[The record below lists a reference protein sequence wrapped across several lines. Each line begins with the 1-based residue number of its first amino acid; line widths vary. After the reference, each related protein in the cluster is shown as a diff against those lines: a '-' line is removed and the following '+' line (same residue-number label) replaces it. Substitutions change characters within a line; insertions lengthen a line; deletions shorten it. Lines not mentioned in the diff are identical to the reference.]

1 MIRAS
6 VLSALVLCQ
15 WTKTRLNIVKH
26 SICVRIILTKR
37 KSLEVGE
44 MLGAFAFFFG
54 WLLGGRE

>member
-1 MIRAS
+1 
-6 VLSALVLCQ
+6 LVLCQ